1 MKNHCK
7 QKELTSI
14 SLKFKTPQCV
24 NLYRKVICPDQ
35 WSLILSQTLQTLRI
49 KTQKEDLFF
58 KKTELEEGKI
68 LELNITTKS
77 KIAQNSSNGNE
88 TPKTKASCYALRVP
102 INQITE
108 IKINNEEYWDPENHT
123 FTKELQGKE

>member
-1 MKNHCK
+1 MTKNHK
-7 QKELTSI
+7 QKKVTSI

-68 LELNITTKS
+68 LELNITTK
-77 KIAQNSSNGNE
+77 E
-88 TPKTKASCYALRVP
+88 R
-102 INQITE
+102 
-108 IKINNEEYWDPENHT
+108 
-123 FTKELQGKE
+123 

>member
-35 WSLILSQTLQTLRI
+35 LVSYLKPNFADLKDKNSEREFVF
-49 KTQKEDLFF
+49 QKNR
-58 KKTELEEGKI
+58 TRG
-68 LELNITTKS
+68 
-77 KIAQNSSNGNE
+77 
-88 TPKTKASCYALRVP
+88 R
-102 INQITE
+102 
-108 IKINNEEYWDPENHT
+108 
-123 FTKELQGKE
+123 

>member
-1 MKNHCK
+1 MKNHRK

-24 NLYRKVICPDQ
+24 NLYHKVICPDQ
-35 WSLILSQTLQTLRI
+35 WSLILSKTLQTLRI

-68 LELNITTKS
+68 LELNITTKR
-77 KIAQNSSNGNE
+77 KIVQNSSNSNE
-88 TPKTKASCYALRVP
+88 IKKTNASRYALRVP

-108 IKINNEEYWDPENHT
+108 IKINNEEYRDPENHI

>member
-1 MKNHCK
+1 M
-7 QKELTSI
+7 
-14 SLKFKTPQCV
+14 KFKTPQCV

-68 LELNITTKS
+68 LELNITTKR
-77 KIAQNSSNGNE
+77 KIVQNSSNSNE
-88 TPKTKASCYALRVP
+88 IKKTNAARYALRVP

>member
-1 MKNHCK
+1 MKNHRK

-24 NLYRKVICPDQ
+24 NLYHKVICPDQ
-35 WSLILSQTLQTLRI
+35 WSLILSKTLQTLRI

-68 LELNITTKS
+68 LELNITTKR
-77 KIAQNSSNGNE
+77 KIVQNSSNDNE
-88 TPKTKASCYALRVP
+88 IKKTNASRYALRVP

-108 IKINNEEYWDPENHT
+108 IKINNEEYWDPENHI

>member
-1 MKNHCK
+1 MKNHRK

-24 NLYRKVICPDQ
+24 NLYHKVICPDQ

-68 LELNITTKS
+68 LELNITTKRKVTLWENKYIITQLYLTILV
-77 KIAQNSSNGNE
+77 KI
-88 TPKTKASCYALRVP
+88 
-102 INQITE
+102 
-108 IKINNEEYWDPENHT
+108 
-123 FTKELQGKE
+123 

>member
-1 MKNHCK
+1 MNFLLHNGFVFEK
-7 QKELTSI
+7 LTV
-14 SLKFKTPQCV
+14 LDVK
-24 NLYRKVICPDQ
+24 DQ
-35 WSLILSQTLQTLRI
+35 P
-49 KTQKEDLFF
+49 
-58 KKTELEEGKI
+58 ELEEGKI

-88 TPKTKASCYALRVP
+88 IKKTNASRYALRVP

-123 FTKELQGKE
+123 FTKEPQGKE

>member
-1 MKNHCK
+1 MKNHRK

-58 KKTELEEGKI
+58 KKTELEEGK
-68 LELNITTKS
+68 NT
-77 KIAQNSSNGNE
+77 
-88 TPKTKASCYALRVP
+88 RVKYHYKKKHSAK
-102 INQITE
+102 QL
-108 IKINNEEYWDPENHT
+108 KW
-123 FTKELQGKE
+123 

>member
-1 MKNHCK
+1 MKNHRK
-7 QKELTSI
+7 QKKLTSI

-24 NLYRKVICPDQ
+24 NFYRKVICPDQ

-68 LELNITTKS
+68 LELNITTKR
-77 KIAQNSSNGNE
+77 KIVQNSSNSNE
-88 TPKTKASCYALRVP
+88 IKKTNASRYALRVP

>member
-1 MKNHCK
+1 MKNHRK

-24 NLYRKVICPDQ
+24 NLYHKVICPDQ

-68 LELNITTKS
+68 LELNITTKR
-77 KIAQNSSNGNE
+77 KIVQKDSNGNE
-88 TPKTKASCYALRVP
+88 TQK
-102 INQITE
+102 NQSLSLCLTCSD
-108 IKINNEEYWDPENHT
+108 KSNY
-123 FTKELQGKE
+123 

>member
-1 MKNHCK
+1 MTKNHK
-7 QKELTSI
+7 QKKVTSI

-68 LELNITTKS
+68 LELNITTKRR
-77 KIAQNSSNGNE
+77 IVQNSSNSN
-88 TPKTKASCYALRVP
+88 ASRYALRVP

-108 IKINNEEYWDPENHT
+108 IKINNEEYWDPENHI
-123 FTKELQGKE
+123 FIKELQGKE

>member
-1 MKNHCK
+1 MKNHRK

-24 NLYRKVICPDQ
+24 NLYHKVIYPDQ

-68 LELNITTKS
+68 LELNITTKR
-77 KIAQNSSNGNE
+77 KIVQNSSNGNE
-88 TPKTKASCYALRVP
+88 IKKTNASRYALRVP

-108 IKINNEEYWDPENHT
+108 IKINNEEYWDPENHI

>member
-1 MKNHCK
+1 MTKNHK
-7 QKELTSI
+7 QKKVTSI

-58 KKTELEEGKI
+58 KKTELEEGK
-68 LELNITTKS
+68 NT
-77 KIAQNSSNGNE
+77 
-88 TPKTKASCYALRVP
+88 RVKYHYKK
-102 INQITE
+102 QDSA
-108 IKINNEEYWDPENHT
+108 KQLKW
-123 FTKELQGKE
+123 

>member
-1 MKNHCK
+1 MKNHRK

-49 KTQKEDLFF
+49 KNSERGFVFQKNR
-58 KKTELEEGKI
+58 TRG
-68 LELNITTKS
+68 
-77 KIAQNSSNGNE
+77 
-88 TPKTKASCYALRVP
+88 R
-102 INQITE
+102 
-108 IKINNEEYWDPENHT
+108 
-123 FTKELQGKE
+123 

>member
-1 MKNHCK
+1 MTKNHK
-7 QKELTSI
+7 QKKGTSI

-68 LELNITTKS
+68 LELNITTR
-77 KIAQNSSNGNE
+77 KIVQNSSNSN
-88 TPKTKASCYALRVP
+88 
-102 INQITE
+102 E
-108 IKINNEEYWDPENHT
+108 IKKTMPLVMPYA
-123 FTKELQGKE
+123 FR